1 MLRSGFYVWNNPE
14 RHVAGR
20 NDGDGDFLF
29 STKEIIFVSANNAR
43 MEKQSSHVKTKIA
56 AGYVLL
62 VAVCIAAIAYIF
74 SEVLNITRSNDD
86 RRMLHYRRSIVNQTL
101 YHLYQAE
108 GYGQMMIAGYKSYEA
123 RYTSEMGV
131 VHSLIDSLRRITEQ
145 RDSMQTMRLDSIST
159 LVWIKQRSTMRL
171 KNTLREG
178 HTAGLLSKNSSSPA
192 TACCWTALYGPRRS
206 TGRTA

>member
-43 MEKQSSHVKTKIA
+43 MEKQSSHVKAKIA

-86 RRMLHYRRSIVNQTL
+86 RRMLHYRRSIVYQTL

-178 HTAGLLSKNSSSPA
+178 HTAGLLSKNIEQLITRDSMLLDSLIRPQKV
-192 TACCWTALYGPRRS
+192 YR
-206 TGRTA
+206 